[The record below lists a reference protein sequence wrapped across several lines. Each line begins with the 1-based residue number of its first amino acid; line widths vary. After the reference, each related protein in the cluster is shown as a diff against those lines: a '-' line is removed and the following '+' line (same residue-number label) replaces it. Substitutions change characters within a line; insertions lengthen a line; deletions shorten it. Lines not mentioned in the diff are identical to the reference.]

1 MTKILILAGI
11 LVALKVL
18 QPVLRVLIAAVA
30 AKPVGRRALEKQPD
44 TVHLTPADQSAWK
57 DRAAVGAIA
66 GGFRPLGFE
75 DAGTYAID
83 ELRGVTVRLLV
94 NSAESSY
101 ASIYEHP
108 KAGVW
113 FDIVTRYADGTS
125 ATFSSARPTGLG
137 QRPGHSITNFPN
149 QSAVQVF
156 EQARATRPQGVFAG
170 HAADRVARDFETAF
184 AESMA
189 WRKGNGFSTREVV
202 NVAMRPRKAA

>member
-1 MTKILILAGI
+1 MRKILILAGI

-44 TVHLTPADQSAWK
+44 TIHLTPADQSAWK
-57 DRAAVGAIA
+57 DRAAVG
-66 GGFRPLGFE
+66 
-75 DAGTYAID
+75 
-83 ELRGVTVRLLV
+83 
-94 NSAESSY
+94 
-101 ASIYEHP
+101 
-108 KAGVW
+108 
-113 FDIVTRYADGTS
+113 
-125 ATFSSARPTGLG
+125 PTGLG